1 MENYLVSGGKK
12 LSGSVKIDS
21 AKNSVLP
28 ILASTLLC
36 KGQVVIQNCPKIL
49 DVLNMI
55 KILEFLGVK
64 CVFEQ
69 DNLLVNSENFCNKK
83 IPISL
88 TKELRSSVY
97 LLGGILGIDNDVK
110 IAYPGG
116 CEIGKR
122 PIDLHLNSF
131 KKLGVTVKQYQSG
144 VWCKYS
150 NLKGGKIIL
159 PFPSVGCTE
168 NLILLSVLGNRK
180 TIIYNCAKEPEIVD
194 LANFLNC
201 CGAVI
206 RGAGT
211 SRIEIYGVQKLIGCT
226 YKPIFDRI
234 EFGTYMIAGL
244 ITGGEI
250 EFNNINTQNISQML
264 HKFLN
269 NTCSIIL
276 NNDIIYIK
284 SSKVNKSFSFETGPF
299 PKFPTDMQPQ
309 TMALLSVSEGEAV
322 VRETLFESRFAHAYY
337 LNKMGADIFIDN
349 NTALV
354 KGVKRLHG
362 ERVCA
367 KDLRGGASLVLA
379 GLCAEGTTIIEG
391 VNHIER
397 GYLNLC
403 NKLSSL
409 GADIKK
415 V

>member
-1 MENYLVSGGKK
+1 
-12 LSGSVKIDS
+12 
-21 AKNSVLP
+21 
-28 ILASTLLC
+28 
-36 KGQVVIQNCPKIL
+36 
-49 DVLNMI
+49 
-55 KILEFLGVK
+55 
-64 CVFEQ
+64 
-69 DNLLVNSENFCNKK
+69 
-83 IPISL
+83 
-88 TKELRSSVY
+88 
-97 LLGGILGIDNDVK
+97 
-110 IAYPGG
+110 
-116 CEIGKR
+116 
-122 PIDLHLNSF
+122 
-131 KKLGVTVKQYQSG
+131 
-144 VWCKYS
+144 
-150 NLKGGKIIL
+150 
-159 PFPSVGCTE
+159 
-168 NLILLSVLGNRK
+168 
-180 TIIYNCAKEPEIVD
+180 
-194 LANFLNC
+194 
-201 CGAVI
+201 
-206 RGAGT
+206 
-211 SRIEIYGVQKLIGCT
+211 
-226 YKPIFDRI
+226 
-234 EFGTYMIAGL
+234 
-244 ITGGEI
+244 
-250 EFNNINTQNISQML
+250 ML